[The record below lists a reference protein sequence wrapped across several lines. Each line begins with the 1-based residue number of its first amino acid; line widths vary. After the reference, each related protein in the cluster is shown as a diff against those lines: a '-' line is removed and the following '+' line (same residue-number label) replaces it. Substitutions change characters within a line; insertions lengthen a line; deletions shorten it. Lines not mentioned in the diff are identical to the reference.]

1 MKTRELFRFFL
12 KEINFNIWF
21 KVLIKFMLH
30 LLIVFS
36 EILFLSTF
44 FLILNQKVDSKIFSF
59 FHNNLE
65 IYLYKIFGNLNYIEI
80 NIILL
85 VFFLF
90 IKNILSIFHLI
101 YFNGFIFSLSVKKSS
116 KLLNSF
122 LNKSYENFK
131 KNEISIYIKHL
142 VRDVENV
149 FVSSFGL
156 IVQFIS
162 ELIYVIIILLFLKSL
177 VDLNPGFE
185 IYILLFSVIVIL
197 YFLFLIAKKFGTL
210 RATTEIN
217 VFKTLTDTLNIFKE
231 IKVINSSSDFIKRFD
246 KNLSKWFKTR
256 IAAEVVNF
264 SPKFIFELSILIF
277 FLFIFKNETPK
288 LSMNDFITKYSVF
301 AIAILRLIPNIAK
314 LSSLMSTFLYNL
326 KSIEFIK
333 DDLNKS
339 TNKIRKKVLEKGN
352 LKTINLKGIYLKFI
366 NKEDQ
371 TTTSKFNNLNINFE
385 KNKIYGIYGR
395 SGSGKTSLLNL
406 LSGFIKPNKGKILFN
421 KKEYKFHDISSK
433 FEIGYSPQDTTIL
446 DENIIVNSTL
456 KLNNNNQTKDKLKEL
471 LVLFNL
477 KKFTNSRYF
486 ENNKKSSIKN
496 MSGGEKQRIGIIRS
510 FLRDPD
516 LILLDEPTSSL
527 DKKNE
532 KKIFQYLLKN
542 KKNKII
548 VVSSHKESHKKYFDK
563 IINL

>member
-1 MKTRELFRFFL
+1 MKTTELFRFFL
-12 KEINFNIWF
+12 KEINLNIWF
-21 KVLIKFMLH
+21 KVIIKFILH

-44 FLILNQKVDSKIFSF
+44 FLILNQKVDSKIFNF

-65 IYLYKIFGNLNYIEI
+65 IYLYKIFGNLNYVEI

-85 VFFLF
+85 VFFVF
-90 IKNILSIFHLI
+90 IKNILNIFHLI

-116 KLLNSF
+116 KLLSSF

-149 FVSSFGL
+149 FVASFGL
-156 IVQFIS
+156 VVQFIS

-177 VDLNPGFE
+177 VDLNSSFE
-185 IYILLFSVIVIL
+185 IYILLFFVILIL
-197 YFLFLIAKKFGTL
+197 YFLFLVAKKFGRL

-231 IKVINSSSDFIKRFD
+231 IKVINNSADFIKRFD

-264 SPKFIFELSILIF
+264 SPKFIFEISILIF
-277 FLFIFKNETPK
+277 FLFIFKNETPE
-288 LSMNDFITKYSVF
+288 LSMNEFITKYSVF

-333 DDLNKS
+333 GDLNKS
-339 TNKIRKKVLEKGN
+339 TNKIRKKVLQKGN
-352 LKTINLKGIYLKFI
+352 LKTIDLKGIYLKFI
-366 NKEDQ
+366 NKEDKKV
-371 TTTSKFNNLNINFE
+371 TSKFNNLNINFE

-421 KKEYKFHDISSK
+421 KKEYKFYDLTRK

-446 DENIIVNSTL
+446 DENV
-456 KLNNNNQTKDKLKEL
+456 
-471 LVLFNL
+471 
-477 KKFTNSRYF
+477 
-486 ENNKKSSIKN
+486 
-496 MSGGEKQRIGIIRS
+496 
-510 FLRDPD
+510 
-516 LILLDEPTSSL
+516 
-527 DKKNE
+527 
-532 KKIFQYLLKN
+532 
-542 KKNKII
+542 
-548 VVSSHKESHKKYFDK
+548 
-563 IINL
+563 IINYQDT